1 MTTALVKPVAIKL
14 DQNTRDRLKR
24 LGEARDR
31 SPHWLM
37 LDAVKSYVARE
48 EAREAFRQDAINAWT
63 HYKETGLHVTGD
75 EVTAWV
81 SSWGTDNELPV
92 PICHK

>member
-1 MTTALVKPVAIKL
+1 MATTLVKPVAIKL
-14 DQNTRDRLKR
+14 DQNTRERLKR

-31 SPHWLM
+31 STHWLM
-37 LDAVKSYVARE
+37 LDAVKSYVDRE
-48 EAREAFRQDAINAWT
+48 EAREAFRQDAKNAWA

-92 PICHK
+92 PVCHK